1 MRSVKQRE
9 EVRWMMR
16 QFFVPIVLLALG
28 AAPIVAIGA
37 DQPSVKGHPPS
48 SAKVPQAAASA
59 EKPVLPVRATAQASR
74 KAGPAGAQADKPDR
88 PILQFNPKGGRNPAQ

>member
-1 MRSVKQRE
+1 
-9 EVRWMMR
+9 MR

-48 SAKVPQAAASA
+48 AAKVPQAAASA
-59 EKPVLPVRATAQASR
+59 DKPVLPVRATVEPSR
-74 KAGPAGAQADKPDR
+74 KGGAEGDKPDR
-88 PILQFNPKGGRNPAQ
+88 PMLQFNPRGGKSPAQ